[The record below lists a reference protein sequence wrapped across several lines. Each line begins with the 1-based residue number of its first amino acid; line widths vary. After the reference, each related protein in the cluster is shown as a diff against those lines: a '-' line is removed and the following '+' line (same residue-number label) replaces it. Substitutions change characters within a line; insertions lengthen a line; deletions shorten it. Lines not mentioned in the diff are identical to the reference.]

1 MKNIVFIMVL
11 ALGAYVVPGAF
22 AQNHGEVGV
31 FADFV
36 RLLPIDTNNL
46 VVGGRPLCRGQ
57 LWPTG
62 VHPNV
67 QLEGEMSY
75 DFARNFTER
84 FTLGPAG
91 SPTGSTGFSRTG
103 IRILHGLFGP
113 KFQTGGEAIRAF
125 GTIKGGFVN
134 FRLDNRPATFGT
146 FTSSVD
152 SLRRNNVNGVVY
164 PAGGVEFYAGPF
176 GIRAEVGDLMYFRD
190 GVHNNLRIAAGPSIR
205 F

>member
-1 MKNIVFIMVL
+1 MKNIIFIMVL

-36 RLLPIDTNNL
+36 RLSPTDTNNL
-46 VVGGRPLCRGQ
+46 GVGGRLSVN
-57 LWPTG
+57 

-134 FRLDNRPATFGT
+134 FRLDDRPATFGT

-152 SLRRNNVNGVVY
+152 SLRTDNVNGVVY
-164 PAGGVEFYAGPF
+164 PGGGVEFYLGPI
-176 GIRAEVGDLMYFRD
+176 GIRGEAGDEIYFNH
-190 GVHNNLRIAAGPSIR
+190 GAHNNLRVAIGTNIR

>member
-36 RLLPIDTNNL
+36 RLSPTDTNNL
-46 VVGGRPLCRGQ
+46 GVGGRLSVN
-57 LWPTG
+57 

-91 SPTGSTGFSRTG
+91 SPTGSTGFSRTS

>member
-1 MKNIVFIMVL
+1 MKNIIFIMVL

-36 RLLPIDTNNL
+36 RLSPTDTNNL
-46 VVGGRPLCRGQ
+46 GVGGRLSVN
-57 LWPTG
+57 

-134 FRLDNRPATFGT
+134 FRLDDRPATFGT

-152 SLRRNNVNGVVY
+152 SLRTDNVNGVVY
-164 PAGGVEFYAGPF
+164 PGGGVEFYLGPI
-176 GIRAEVGDLMYFRD
+176 GIRGEAGDEIYFNH
-190 GVHNNLRIAAGPSIR
+190 GAHNNLRVAIGPNIR